1 MNMQLSHNEYLI
13 MELLWREGHPL
24 SRSEILQG
32 TVGRNWSS
40 ASIHLIINSMISKGV
55 IKITDEEK
63 KYGRTYEAVITQE
76 DYLVQ
81 CIENGMPG
89 KTDEERLLG
98 VMTALVNRSGIREKD
113 LAELEEILNQ
123 KREECRRKKMEDQ
136 EG

>member
-1 MNMQLSHNEYLI
+1 MQLSHNEYLI
-13 MELLWREGHPL
+13 MELLWREGRPL
-24 SRSEILQG
+24 SRSEILRG

-63 KYGRTYEAVITQE
+63 KYGRTYEAVITHE

-98 VMTALVNRSGIREKD
+98 VMTALVNRSGIREED

-123 KREECRRKKMEDQ
+123 KREEFRRKKMEDQ
-136 EG
+136 ER